1 MALTPLSGT
10 KVPASGD
17 LGAIVADVWA
27 RIAGGLDGRWP
38 PWALPML
45 VTTSKAGP
53 RARVLALRT
62 ALAAERQLVF
72 HCDARSDKVRE
83 IEADARVS
91 VVFWDPA
98 DGIEARFTARAVVHR
113 QEDVTNAAWQDVS
126 RLRRLASRTAKPPGA
141 KLGAPARLD
150 ELPQATYT
158 DGYEN
163 FAVIHVEVAQLDW
176 LWVGADDL
184 RRALFTWNGTRWSG
198 AWTVP

>member
-10 KVPASGD
+10 DLPASGNLD
-17 LGAIVADVWA
+17 ALVDDVWA

-62 ALAAERQLVF
+62 ALAAERRFVF

-83 IEADARVS
+83 IEDDARVS
-91 VVFWDPA
+91 VVFWDPT
-98 DGIEARFTARAVVHR
+98 DGVEARFLGRAVVHR
-113 QEDVTNAAWQDVS
+113 QEEVTHAAWRDVS
-126 RLRRLASRTAKPPGA
+126 RLRRLASRTAKSPGA

-150 ELPQATYT
+150 ALPQASYT

-184 RRALFTWNGTRWSG
+184 RRASFEWNGTRWKG
-198 AWTVP
+198 AWFVP